1 MEMSLLHR
9 REGII
14 ISTIEALNEVG
25 LQNLST
31 KIIANKEG
39 VSEGTLFR
47 HFKNK
52 TEIML
57 AVLEHFGQYDD
68 AIIKG
73 SINKKLNPIETIRY
87 FMGKYS
93 EYYNN
98 YPAITSIVQLY
109 DCLMHDNE
117 LADKLRVILIKRFNF
132 ILKNIKEAQKQG
144 LIRQAAD
151 SENLAVL
158 ITGGSRDICL
168 KWRINGYKFS
178 LKDRTM
184 SMVDMLL
191 DAFAIKN

>member
-1 MEMSLLHR
+1 MEMSLLYR

-25 LQNLST
+25 LQSLST
-31 KIIANKEG
+31 KIIAKKEG

-68 AIIKG
+68 AIIEG

-87 FMGKYS
+87 FMEEYS

-98 YPAITSIVQLY
+98 YPAITAIIQLY
-109 DCLMHDNE
+109 DCFMYDNE
-117 LADKLRVILIKRFNF
+117 LCDKLRIILLKRFNF
-132 ILKNIKEAQKQG
+132 ILQNIKEAQKQG
-144 LIRQAAD
+144 LIRQDAD
-151 SENLAVL
+151 SENLADL

-168 KWRINGYKFS
+168 KWRMNGYKFS
-178 LKDRTM
+178 LKDRTI

-191 DAFAIKN
+191 DAFIVK